1 MRKVLEKLA
10 CIALLL
16 VVAGFST
23 YALLGGLITG
33 AIDGPARGA
42 DEIKVALNPLG
53 FWLMAAAYLVGAVLS
68 SVAAYRF
75 TQDA

>member
-16 VVAGFST
+16 VVAGFSIN
-23 YALLGGLITG
+23 ALLGGLITG

-42 DEIKVALNPLG
+42 AEIKVALNPTG
-53 FWLMAAAYLVGAVLS
+53 FWLIAAAYLVAAVVS

-75 TQDA
+75 SQV

>member
-1 MRKVLEKLA
+1 MRKLLERLT

-16 VVAGFST
+16 VVAGFSI
-23 YALLGGLITG
+23 YALLGGLVTG

-42 DEIKVALNPLG
+42 DEIKVALNPMG
-53 FWLMAAAYLVGAVLS
+53 FWLMAAAYLVAAVVS